1 MRRAHHVGGDR
12 RVRRT
17 RAALSEA
24 ILSLLLERPYETI
37 TIQEIAERADLN
49 RATFYLHYGS
59 KEELLLAALEEQFDS
74 LVAEGPSASPEQP
87 IWGIEEDIQQTL
99 DYVAEHAALYKV
111 LLSERGT
118 AYLMNR
124 IVDYIAA
131 HSESELRASLPP
143 GAPTVA
149 PLPLIARH
157 FAGSFFA
164 LLVWWIQNDMPQ
176 PAAEMVAVI
185 KNLCVGGLRCALG
198 LDQS

>member
-1 MRRAHHVGGDR
+1 MTRVGQAEGDR

-17 RAALSEA
+17 RAALNEA
-24 ILSLLLERPYETI
+24 ILSLLLEKPYEAI
-37 TIQEIAERADLN
+37 TIQAIAERADLN

-59 KEELLLAALEEQFDS
+59 KEELLVAALESQFDA
-74 LVAEGPSASPEQP
+74 LVAQGPGASPEQP
-87 IWGIEEDIQQTL
+87 IWAVEDDIRQTL

-131 HSESELRASLPP
+131 YSEGELRASLPP
-143 GAPTVA
+143 GTVTA
-149 PLPLIARH
+149 VPLPLVARH

-164 LLVWWIQNDMPQ
+164 LLVWWIQNDMPL
-176 PAAEMVAVI
+176 PAAEMAGVI
-185 KNLCVGGLRCALG
+185 KNLCVGGLRWGIG
-198 LDQS
+198 LDNG

>member
-1 MRRAHHVGGDR
+1 MSRTNPGDGDR

-24 ILSLLLERPYETI
+24 ILSLLLEQAYETI

-59 KEELLLAALEEQFDS
+59 KEELLVAALEEQFDA

-87 IWGIEEDIQQTL
+87 IWSIEEDIQQTL

-131 HSESELRASLPP
+131 YSERELRASLPP
-143 GAPTVA
+143 GATTVA
-149 PLPLIARH
+149 PLPIIARH

-164 LLVWWIQNDMPQ
+164 LLVWWLQNDRPR
-176 PAAEMVAVI
+176 PAAEMAEMI
-185 KNLCVGGLRCALG
+185 KNLCVGGLQWGIG
-198 LDQS
+198 LDSK

>member
-1 MRRAHHVGGDR
+1 MSRTTPADGDR

-17 RAALSEA
+17 RAALNEA
-24 ILSLLLERPYETI
+24 ILALLLEKPYEAI
-37 TIQEIAERADLN
+37 SIQEIAERADLN

-59 KEELLLAALEEQFDS
+59 KEALLVAALESQFDA
-74 LVAEGPSASPEQP
+74 LVAGGPGASPERP
-87 IWGIEEDIQQTL
+87 IWTVEDDIRQTL

-131 HSESELRASLPP
+131 YSERELRASLPP
-143 GAPTVA
+143 GATTAA

-164 LLVWWIQNDMPQ
+164 LLVWWIQNDRPQ
-176 PAAEMVAVI
+176 PAEAMAGVI
-185 KNLCVGGLRCALG
+185 KNLCVGGLQWGIG
-198 LDQS
+198 LDNA